1 MSVGYE
7 ESYWPTL
14 GLLADM
20 QFNLTEQISKEM
32 HVKLR
37 ALHTDHEMYGF
48 VKSVPLVQENLKQC
62 SDFLRSEVK
71 DERVAKKYRIKGNH
85 HFAKNRMKEALNMY
99 NACILHAP
107 FLEKDIAEGNSASP
121 EDVKGTS
128 ELALGFANRSAVLL
142 NKKEY
147 EACINDIQRALALD
161 YPVKSRYK
169 LYERYAKC
177 LIHQEKFSEA
187 ELIVHEG
194 LIFLEKSDLREDQK
208 FRIKKSLTNIE
219 ALCLRHPNISA
230 NYVKKLMTVVSTI
243 SAISSTEEQK
253 RFAEKLLINVL
264 QPALRNP
271 KDFTWTEINKK
282 VREGF
287 DKMKSEFKLKDKE
300 KSIIDQAMADLET
313 PTEMLTESQLK
324 PKKED
329 AYQKVHIET
338 NSASNYPNLAI
349 SCEVRKTTE
358 KGHHVVAKNDLKPG
372 DAIIVEKPY
381 AHAILQQFKYMYC
394 HHCLVFTLAPIPCK
408 RCNSALF
415 CSEECRDIAHSYHQ
429 YECHCIKELLHE
441 TITEMKYLHL
451 ALRIMTITGLSTLL
465 KHRKFLNGEV
475 IDGKQQQLTA
485 YDILY
490 QKPTHTGDQTGEE
503 LFEKCVAALF
513 LVQCLEQ
520 GGFFNDADE
529 RDNVKDYVGGLLF
542 HHLQSLK
549 ISSVAVFEVEVLNPS
564 AEVMWKNTTTIAYA
578 AYPTVSLLNHSCDP
592 LVCLTDTDEGCVVR
606 ALSTIKAGEEVCM
619 SYGLAYIGDSLETR
633 QNWARKIYKFRCAC
647 IACKEN
653 WPMEN
658 VLKGRDPSWKC
669 QSCGAALGTRPA
681 GSLCSVKCLSC
692 KSVNNIERVASS
704 LNQSTTELLNV
715 APSMLWRNKKPKE
728 AVNLL
733 LEYKSVLEKLICKP
747 SNYHIQCEIE
757 LRNCYQ
763 LIGKHHLYEPE
774 SN

>member
-20 QFNLTEQISKEM
+20 QFNLSEQISKETY
-32 HVKLR
+32 VKLKV
-37 ALHTDHEMYGF
+37 LHTDHEMYEF
-48 VKSVPLVQENLKQC
+48 VKNVPLVQENLKQC
-62 SDFLRSEVK
+62 RDFLRGEQK

-107 FLEKDIAEGNSASP
+107 FSDKDIVRGNSASLG
-121 EDVKGTS
+121 DVEGTS
-128 ELALGFANRSAVLL
+128 ELSLGFANRSAVLF
-142 NKKEY
+142 NKREY
-147 EACINDIQRALALD
+147 EACVSDIQRALALD

-177 LIHQEKFSEA
+177 LIHKEKFSEA
-187 ELIVHEG
+187 ELIVQEG
-194 LIFLEKSDLREDQK
+194 LTFLEKSDLREDQK
-208 FRIKKSLTNIE
+208 FRIKKSLTNME
-219 ALCLRHPNISA
+219 ALCLRHPEISA
-230 NYVKKLMTVVSTI
+230 NHVEKLMTVVSTI

-253 RFAEKLLINVL
+253 KFAENLLINVL
-264 QPALRNP
+264 QPSLRNP
-271 KDFTWTEINKK
+271 KDFTWPEINKK

-287 DKMKSEFKLKDKE
+287 DKMKSEFKLRDKE
-300 KSIIDQAMADLET
+300 KNIVDQAMADLEA

-329 AYQKVHIET
+329 ACHKVHIET
-338 NSASNYPNLAI
+338 NSASNYPNLAT

-381 AHAILQQFKYMYC
+381 AHAILQQFKHMYC
-394 HHCLVFTLAPIPCK
+394 HHCLIFTLAPVPC
-408 RCNSALF
+408 RSCNSALF
-415 CSEECRDIAHSYHQ
+415 CSEECRDKAYCYHQ

-441 TITEMKYLHL
+441 TITEIKYLHL
-451 ALRIMTITGLSTLL
+451 ALRIITITGLSTILN
-465 KHRKFLNGEV
+465 HRKFLNGEV

-485 YDILY
+485 YDILH

-520 GGFFNDADE
+520 GGFFNDSDE
-529 RDNVKDYVGGLLF
+529 RENVKDYVGGLLF

-564 AEVMWKNTTTIAYA
+564 PEEMLRNTTTIAYA

-592 LVCLTDTDEGCVVR
+592 LVCIADTDEGCVVR

-619 SYGLAYIGDSLETR
+619 SYGLAYINESLETR
-633 QNWARKIYKFRCAC
+633 QNWARKIYKFRCVC
-647 IACKEN
+647 IACQKN
-653 WPMEN
+653 WPTKD
-658 VLKGRDPSWKC
+658 VLTGKNPSWKC
-669 QSCGAALGTRPA
+669 QSCSAALRTEPNV
-681 GSLCSVKCLSC
+681 SFPSVKCLSC

-704 LNQSTTELLNV
+704 LDQSTRELFSV
-715 APSMLWRNKKPKE
+715 AHSMLWQNKKPKE
-728 AVNLL
+728 ALTLL
-733 LEYKSVLEKLICKP
+733 LKYKFMLEKLICKP
-747 SNYHIQCEIE
+747 SIYHIQCEGE

-763 LIGKHHLYEPE
+763 LIGKHHLYEPDI
-774 SN
+774 